1 MPLLQTFGEDSV
13 RDFGFADGTPIGTAV
28 SGFYYMPINATIT
41 FTTNGSTGPNGPSLA
56 TFIGGITSTVT
67 TSWASNTTYL
77 NTSYFTGYFK
87 WMVPFTGTYSLDAY
101 GAAGGPSPSSN
112 GSGGNRAYGQFV
124 LASGSLLTIVLGQ
137 RGLQGNGGGNWYAGG
152 GGGATTVSSGT
163 TTSNEIPLIV
173 GGGGG
178 GSSYQGNNYSGDLP
192 STTTSYTP
200 GTGIQGVNYG
210 GNGTCAGGGFDTG
223 NGGVGQYG
231 SSWRI
236 GGVGP
241 QSSNS
246 VNSYGGF
253 GGGGAGGGNPGGGGG
268 GFKGGFAGDPTGGGA
283 YNRSGGSGANFNSGT
298 NQISGVASNSNNNG
312 YLIITRIA

>member
-1 MPLLQTFGEDSV
+1 MPMLQTFGEDSA
-13 RDFGFADGTPIGTAV
+13 RDFGFADGSPIGPAI

-101 GAAGGPSPSSN
+101 GASGGYN
-112 GSGGNRAYGQFV
+112 GNGGNRAYGQFI

-137 RGLQGNGGGNWYAGG
+137 KGNSGSGAGGWYAGG

-173 GGGGG
+173 AGGGGG
-178 GSSYQGNNYSGDLP
+178 YSNGTNYGGDLP
-192 STTTSYTP
+192 STTTSYTSGAGVA
-200 GTGIQGVNYG
+200 GTNYG
-210 GNGTCAGGGFDTG
+210 GNGTSAGGGFDG
-223 NGGVGQYG
+223 SGGGG
-231 SSWRI
+231 SSWRS

-241 QSSNS
+241 APGYPAN
-246 VNSYGGF
+246 NYGGF

-298 NQISGVASNSNNNG
+298 NQTSGVAPNFNNNG
-312 YLIITRIA
+312 YLVITRIA